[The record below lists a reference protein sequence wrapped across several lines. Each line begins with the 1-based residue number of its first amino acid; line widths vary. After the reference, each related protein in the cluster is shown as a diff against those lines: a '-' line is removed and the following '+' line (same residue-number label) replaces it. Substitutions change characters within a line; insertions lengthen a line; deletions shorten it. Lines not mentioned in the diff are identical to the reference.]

1 MPTNALLY
9 LTHIF
14 PYPGES
20 FPDDELP
27 ILSQGDWQIIVL
39 PCGQYHDKK
48 PPLPLPAHVRSD
60 FRLLG
65 HPLGKLLHIL
75 TPTGICLLWQ
85 EWGYRHKRRQAFA
98 WLSAIKA
105 CASAAFVRQKLRH
118 IIREQHLENSPLVVY
133 SFWFSHH
140 AMAMPLLRRE
150 FPQLRYVSR
159 AHGIDVY
166 PERHP
171 YGHLPFH
178 GLRAVTPDILAP
190 CSLHGLQTLQR
201 EGIPVARLMLA
212 HLGVP
217 QGPPQP
223 CPASADGE
231 LVLVSCSGMLPVK
244 RLPLL
249 VRLLADLARQRP
261 QLRITWH
268 HLGDGPEAPQVHAA
282 IEQSLCPLPN
292 ITPVLHGQLTPE
304 NVRTFL
310 TGAHGPLD
318 ALINVSSKE
327 GLPVSMMEALSAG
340 LPVVGPD
347 VGGVAEIITP
357 ETGIL
362 LPADCNL
369 EAFLQAMDALSGWKA
384 PEKRARNQAIFAAS
398 FQMDT
403 NYRQFAETILAQQFA
418 ISQALLAPNPSQA
431 SGT

>member
-48 PPLPLPAHVRSD
+48 PPLPLPAHVYTD

-65 HPLGKLLHIL
+65 HPLAKLLHIL
-75 TPTGICLLWQ
+75 TPTGMRLLWQ
-85 EWGYRHKRRQAFA
+85 EWRHRRQRGQPFA
-98 WLSAIKA
+98 WPGAIKA
-105 CASAAFVRQKLRH
+105 CASAAFARHKLRQL
-118 IIREQHLENSPLVVY
+118 IREQHLENSPLVVY

-140 AMAMPLLRRE
+140 AMAMPLLRQE

-171 YGHLPFH
+171 RGHLPFH
-178 GLRAVTPDILAP
+178 GLRAMTPDILAP
-190 CSLHGLQTLQR
+190 CSLHGLQTLQG
-201 EGIPVARLMLA
+201 EGIPVARLVLA

-217 QGPPQP
+217 QVPNQP
-223 CPASADGE
+223 CPASADNE
-231 LVLVSCSGMLPVK
+231 LALVSCSGMLPVK
-244 RLPLL
+244 RLSLL

-261 QLRITWH
+261 QMRITWH
-268 HLGDGPEAPQVHAA
+268 HLGDGPEGTQVRAA
-282 IEQSLCPLPN
+282 VEQLLRSLPN

-304 NVRTFL
+304 GVRTFL
-310 TGAHGPLD
+310 TGAHCPLD
-318 ALINVSSKE
+318 ALVNVSSKE
-327 GLPVSMMEALSAG
+327 GLPVSMMEALAAG

-357 ETGIL
+357 ETGVL
-362 LPADCNL
+362 LPADCDSK
-369 EAFLQAMDALSGWKA
+369 AFLQAMDALPAWKT
-384 PEKRARNQAIFAAS
+384 PQKRARNQAFFAAH

-418 ISQALLAPNPSQA
+418 ISQTLLATKALQA
-431 SGT
+431 HDA

>member
-1 MPTNALLY
+1 MSTNVLLY

-20 FPDDELP
+20 FPADELP
-27 ILSQGDWQIIVL
+27 ILGQQDWQITVL
-39 PCGQYHDKK
+39 PCGQYHGKK
-48 PPLPLPAHVRSD
+48 PPLPLPAHVDSD

-65 HPLGKLLHIL
+65 HPLTKLLHIL
-75 TPTGICLLWQ
+75 TPTGIRLLWQ
-85 EWGYRHKRRQAFA
+85 EWRYRRKRGQSFA
-98 WLSAIKA
+98 WVSAIKA
-105 CASAAFVRQKLRH
+105 CASAAFVRQKLLC
-118 IIREQHLENSPLVVY
+118 IIQEQHLENSPLVVY

-140 AMAMPLLRRE
+140 AMAIPLLRRE

-171 YGHLPFH
+171 REHLPFH

-190 CSLHGLQTLQR
+190 CSLHGLQTLQK
-201 EGIPVARLMLA
+201 EGIPVERLVLA

-217 QGPPQP
+217 QGPPHP

-231 LVLVSCSGMLPVK
+231 LVLVSCSSMLPVK
-244 RLPLL
+244 RIPLL

-261 QLRITWH
+261 RLRITWH
-268 HLGDGPEAPQVHAA
+268 HLGDGPEGPQIHAS
-282 IEQSLCPLPN
+282 IEQYLHPLPN
-292 ITPVLHGQLTPE
+292 ITPVLHGQLSPE
-304 NVRTFL
+304 SVRIFL

-318 ALINVSSKE
+318 ALVNVSSME

-362 LPADCNL
+362 LPADCALN
-369 EAFLQAMDALSGWKA
+369 AFLQAMDALSVWKA
-384 PEKRARNQAIFAAS
+384 PEKRVHNQEIFTAY
-398 FQMDT
+398 FQMDI
-403 NYRQFAETILAQQFA
+403 NYRQFAKTTLAQQFS
-418 ISQALLAPNPSQA
+418 ISQTLLLQRPPQDPNA
-431 SGT
+431 

>member
-1 MPTNALLY
+1 MSNILLY

-27 ILSQGDWQIIVL
+27 ILNQQGWKIIVL
-39 PCGQYHDKK
+39 PCGQYHDTK
-48 PPLPLPAHVRSD
+48 PPLPLPDHARSD

-65 HPLGKLLHIL
+65 HPLVKLLHIL
-75 TPTGICLLWQ
+75 TPTGLCLFWREWQ
-85 EWGYRHKRRQAFA
+85 YRHKRKLLFS
-98 WLSAIKA
+98 WLGAIKA
-105 CASAAFVRQKLRH
+105 CASAAFVRQKLRC

-159 AHGIDVY
+159 AHGIDIY

-171 YGHLPFH
+171 REHLPFH
-178 GLRAVTPDILAP
+178 GLRAVTPDVLAP
-190 CSLHGLQTLQR
+190 CSLDGLRTLQK
-201 EGIPVARLMLA
+201 EGIPAAQLVLA

-217 QGPPQP
+217 QGPQLP
-223 CPASADGE
+223 CPASADDE
-231 LVLVSCSGMLPVK
+231 LALVSCSGMMPVK

-249 VRLLADLARQRP
+249 VRLLAELARQRP

-268 HLGDGPEAPQVHAA
+268 HLGDGPEGTQVRAA
-282 IEQSLCPLPN
+282 VAQLLRPLPN
-292 ITPVLHGQLTPE
+292 ITSVLHGQLTPE
-304 NVRTFL
+304 GVRTFL
-310 TGAHGPLD
+310 TGARCPLD
-318 ALINVSSKE
+318 ALVNVSSKE
-327 GLPVSMMEALSAG
+327 GLPVSMMEALAAG
-340 LPVVGPD
+340 LPVVGPN

-362 LPADCNL
+362 LPPTCDP
-369 EAFLQAMDALSGWKA
+369 EAFLQAMDALAAWKTT
-384 PEKRARNQAIFAAS
+384 ERRRHNQAFFAAH

-403 NYRQFAETILAQQFA
+403 NYRQFAKRVLTQQFA
-418 ISQALLAPNPSQA
+418 ISQTLLAPKVPQA
-431 SGT
+431 HDA

>member
-1 MPTNALLY
+1 MPNTLLY

-27 ILSQGDWQIIVL
+27 ILSQQGWQISVL
-39 PCGQYHDKK
+39 PCGQYHGEK
-48 PPLPLPAHVRSD
+48 PPLPLPPHVRGD

-65 HPLGKLLHIL
+65 HPLAKLLHIL
-75 TPTGICLLWQ
+75 TPTGMRLLWQ
-85 EWGYRHKRRQAFA
+85 EWRHRRQRGQPFA
-98 WLSAIKA
+98 WPGAIKA
-105 CASAAFVRQKLRH
+105 CASAAFARHRLRQL
-118 IIREQHLENSPLVVY
+118 IREQHLENSPLVIY

-171 YGHLPFH
+171 YGHLPFR

-190 CSLHGLQTLQR
+190 CSLHGVQTLQR

>member
-27 ILSQGDWQIIVL
+27 ILSQGDWQIIIL

-48 PPLPLPAHVRSD
+48 PPLPLPAHVYTD

-65 HPLGKLLHIL
+65 HPLAKLLHIL
-75 TPTGICLLWQ
+75 TPTGMRLLWQ
-85 EWGYRHKRRQAFA
+85 EWRHRRQRGQPFA
-98 WLSAIKA
+98 WPGAIKA
-105 CASAAFVRQKLRH
+105 CASAAFARHKLRQL
-118 IIREQHLENSPLVVY
+118 IREQHLENSPLVIY

-171 YGHLPFH
+171 REHLPFH
-178 GLRAVTPDILAP
+178 GLRAITPDILAP
-190 CSLHGLQTLQR
+190 CSRHGMKTLR
-201 EGIPVARLMLA
+201 SEGVPVERLSVA
-212 HLGVP
+212 YLGVP
-217 QGPPQP
+217 PGPAQP
-223 CPASADGE
+223 CPPSPAGE

-268 HLGDGPEAPQVHAA
+268 HLGDGPEGTQVRAA
-282 IEQSLCPLPN
+282 VEQLLHPLPN

-304 NVRTFL
+304 GVRTFL

-318 ALINVSSKE
+318 ALVNVSSKE
-327 GLPVSMMEALSAG
+327 GLPVSMMEALAAG

-357 ETGIL
+357 ETGVL

-369 EAFLQAMDALSGWKA
+369 EAFLQAMDALSAWKV

-418 ISQALLAPNPSQA
+418 ISQTLLATKALQA
-431 SGT
+431 HDA

>member
-85 EWGYRHKRRQAFA
+85 EWGYRHKRRQSFS
-98 WLSAIKA
+98 WLNAIKA

-140 AMAMPLLRRE
+140 AMAMPLLRQE

-190 CSLHGLQTLQR
+190 CSLHGVQTLQR

-418 ISQALLAPNPSQA
+418 ISQTLLPSEPSQA
-431 SGT
+431 SGA

>member
-27 ILSQGDWQIIVL
+27 ILSQGDWHIIIL

-48 PPLPLPAHVRSD
+48 PPLPLPAHVLSD

-75 TPTGICLLWQ
+75 TPTGIRLLWQ
-85 EWGYRHKRRQAFA
+85 EWRYRHKRRQSFS
-98 WLSAIKA
+98 WINAIKA

-140 AMAMPLLRRE
+140 AMAMPLLRQE

-190 CSLHGLQTLQR
+190 CSLHGVQTLQR

-282 IEQSLCPLPN
+282 IEQSLRPLPN

-369 EAFLQAMDALSGWKA
+369 KAFLQAMDALSGWKA

-398 FQMDT
+398 FQMDI